1 MKITVPLTDGF
12 LPARFTKHADATDF
26 LAGVPVRSFPIT
38 ITEAPTA
45 TQAFALSL
53 IDFDATPV
61 CGFPWVHWLAANLPA
76 TWLTIPETASREP
89 KLAAQFI
96 QGKNSNANALAP
108 RPTSVTTGYTGPQPP
123 DKAHAYTLT
132 VYALD
137 EQLQLAPGFWLN
149 DLRRALRGHVLAK
162 AQLELPCQV

>member
-61 CGFPWVHWLAANLPA
+61 CAFPWVHWLAAKAKTAMP
-76 TWLTIPETASREP
+76 IPLRP
-89 KLAAQFI
+89 GQ
-96 QGKNSNANALAP
+96 QGW
-108 RPTSVTTGYTGPQPP
+108 RPVIPVRNHRIKPTPI
-123 DKAHAYTLT
+123 
-132 VYALD
+132 
-137 EQLQLAPGFWLN
+137 
-149 DLRRALRGHVLAK
+149 R
-162 AQLELPCQV
+162 